1 MNYLTEKTT
10 QPCRVE
16 FNCFYKE
23 DNHCSYREII
33 RAIFSDTQDKDRWM
47 AHCTVNLADT
57 CDLPC
62 KDLNREG

>member
-1 MNYLTEKTT
+1 MTEST
-10 QPCRVE
+10 QKPQHACQEELNCR
-16 FNCFYKE
+16 YKVGSY
-23 DNHCSYREII
+23 CTYREII

-62 KDLNREG
+62 KDLDREG